1 MNMDKIP
8 IEMFN
13 ESGEPGGETF
23 SCGSLTIT
31 KAEFANAEKINDL
44 IEWCREIQSQLIK
57 IEGK

>member
-13 ESGEPGGETF
+13 ESGEPGSEVY
-23 SCGSLTIT
+23 SCGSLTIS

-44 IEWCREIQSQLIK
+44 IEWCRELQSQLIK

>member
-8 IEMFN
+8 INMFN
-13 ESGEPGGETF
+13 ESGEPGAEVY

-31 KAEFANAEKINDL
+31 KTEYANVEKINDL
-44 IEWCREIQSQLIK
+44 IEWCRELQERLIK